1 MNKNRRRGSMRKRKE
16 KWTVETGSHNG
27 FYWLAGYFG
36 ADAKGEID
44 NGHGCVRYGRLTSYP
59 VHSSRDREKKRWPA
73 ASLTRWMA
81 SSFLVQPGWLDPVYP
96 LQFLF
101 QTNVDISH
109 VNRLLSL
116 FFPSLFFFFFFSFTS
131 TLFLRYA
138 RFSFLFLEIYSLISP
153 NNGEYKA
160 LFIFKHCNFD
170 WIFRDFSF

>member
-116 FFPSLFFFFFFSFTS
+116 FFPSLFFFFFFVYFH
-131 TLFLRYA
+131 A
-138 RFSFLFLEIYSLISP
+138 
-153 NNGEYKA
+153 
-160 LFIFKHCNFD
+160 IFKICSILVLILRDIFAHFAKQR
-170 WIFRDFSF
+170 WI